1 MDQGKVTQKRDQR
14 CSMTET
20 SGNVVSLAAFKR
32 QTEGGGDEQCYDEYL
47 AQNRRQ
53 CLTILDDLR
62 RRVEAGDNICGLL
75 CLAFTEPDADGM
87 GYRLYFND
95 AVMDYHL
102 LTMGGIESAKGKL
115 TAALDDDEDIE
126 QLPPTPDS

>member
-1 MDQGKVTQKRDQR
+1 
-14 CSMTET
+14 MTET

-32 QTEGGGDEQCYDEYL
+32 QLDGEVDEQGHDEYL
-47 AQNRRQ
+47 EQNRRQ

-62 RRVEAGDNICGLL
+62 RRVEEGDNICGLL

-87 GYRLYFND
+87 GYRMYFND

-115 TAALDDDEDIE
+115 NAAIDDDGGIE
-126 QLPPTPDS
+126 QLTPTPDS